1 MIYPKFITKGATVG
15 ITAPS
20 CGVAE
25 KNREAFKKSLDYLKK
40 HGWNTILTDN
50 VFKCGKIASTAG
62 DVRAAELHSL
72 VENKDVDMII
82 AACGGD
88 MLIEMLEFID
98 YEKIKAN
105 PKWIM
110 GYSDITGLLLPI
122 TLKCDIATV
131 YGPNAGSF
139 DLTNLHPT
147 LKSVFPLLEG
157 KPEVQHSSKMHERER
172 LDGIDGYN
180 LDTKTVWDS
189 PSGDFT
195 ASGRMLS
202 SCIDCSTYLVGT
214 SFAPVEEFIKKYQ
227 DDGIIWN
234 FDNFALSAENLYYSL
249 WNMKHAGW
257 FKNTKAVMIS
267 RTLFES
273 SMFDLAYRD
282 AAVNA
287 LCDIPVVL
295 GTDTGHV
302 KPMMPLV
309 NGAMTKLT
317 VENKGGKVEQ
327 SFVK

>member
-1 MIYPKFITKGATVG
+1 MIYPKFLKKPATVG

-20 CGVAE
+20 CGIPESKRASFE
-25 KNREAFKKSLDYLKK
+25 KSLATLAHYGLD
-40 HGWNTILTDN
+40 TVLTDN
-50 VFKCGKIASTAG
+50 VYKCGKIASTPA
-62 DVRAAELHSL
+62 DVRASELHSL
-72 VENKDVDMII
+72 IDRTDIDMII

-88 MLIEMLEFID
+88 MLIEMLDYID

-122 TLKCDIATV
+122 TLKCDIATI

-139 DLTNLHPT
+139 DMSELHPM

-157 KPEVQHSSKMHERER
+157 KPVVQRSSKMHERER
-172 LDGIDGYN
+172 TDDDTALN
-180 LDTKTVWDS
+180 LDTPTVWDS
-189 PSGDFT
+189 PSGDFCAT
-195 ASGRMLS
+195 GRMLS
-202 SCIDCSTYLVGT
+202 SCIDCSSYLVGT
-214 SFAPVEEFIKKYQ
+214 DFAPVGEFIRKYK

-234 FDNFALSAENLYYSL
+234 FDNYALTSEALYYSL

-257 FKNTKAVMIS
+257 FDNAHAVMIS
-267 RTLFES
+267 RTLIEGS
-273 SMFDLAYRD
+273 YFDLSYRE

-287 LCDIPVVL
+287 LGDIPVVL

-309 NGAMTKLT
+309 NGAITRLT
-317 VENKGGKVEQ
+317 VRDGGGILEQ
-327 SFVK
+327 SLV